1 MPKLTHF
8 EIAADDVERAVN
20 FYRRVFGWDIQSDE
34 ESSEEYWTISPKPD
48 EVEITGGV
56 VLRMSRF
63 DSTINTYE
71 VSSIDGFARRVVDGG
86 GKIIEE
92 VPITIPQVG
101 YMHYCEDSE
110 GNVFG
115 IIQYDERAR

>member
-1 MPKLTHF
+1 VPKLTHF
-8 EIAADDVERAVN
+8 EIAADDAERAVN

-34 ESSEEYWTISPKPD
+34 ESGEDYWLISPKQD
-48 EVEITGGV
+48 EVEITGGIFPR
-56 VLRMSRF
+56 LSWS
-63 DSTINTYE
+63 DSTINTFE
-71 VSSIDGFARRVVDGG
+71 VSSIDGFARKIVDAG

-92 VPITIPQVG
+92 VPLTIPGVG
-101 YMHYCEDSE
+101 YQHYCEDSE